1 MFSSCNIRQQTDTP
15 EGGYRPNVGRQTV
28 QNSCC
33 DGVLQS
39 LVQKSRVLWWA
50 YLFVYVPA
58 RVSCLSLCEHI
69 SRTTR
74 PDLYQTLMHVACSCG
89 WGCGLLLFW
98 RRCNALCTSGFVD
111 DVVFFTIGPLGHVNI
126 VAATPLQH
134 HAQAPETIRVYRAR
148 VARGEACN
156 ASLPCLFVCVFVCL
170 SDCLSVRE
178 RISGTTCS
186 IYSKFLYLLSVAWS
200 FSCGV
205 AIRYV
210 LPVLWMTSFL
220 HIIAWNRRRKKSV
233 YLKWFNRG
241 QHVSTDL
248 TARRMLQQG
257 HLWAG
262 GGVWCR
268 RLPCC
273 GCSHSSETWS
283 RLVPSYSSTD
293 LRPPVCSEKASTCR
307 PRVTAFSTSS
317 ITGARCV
324 DYSDCAI
331 GTESVP
337 KIIINDRIIFF
348 LKLQSAFC

>member
-1 MFSSCNIRQQTDTP
+1 MLPVAVVAAVACFCSGDVAMRC
-15 EGGYRPNVGRQTV
+15 
-28 QNSCC
+28 
-33 DGVLQS
+33 VLP
-39 LVQKSRVLWWA
+39 VLWMTLYFLQLALWA
-50 YLFVYVPA
+50 T
-58 RVSCLSLCEHI
+58 SISLQ
-69 SRTTR
+69 R
-74 PDLYQTLMHVACSCG
+74 
-89 WGCGLLLFW
+89 
-98 RRCNALCTSGFVD
+98 RRCSIMRRRPRLYESIVQGLPGVKPAMHLC
-111 DVVFFTIGPLGHVNI
+111 
-126 VAATPLQH
+126 
-134 HAQAPETIRVYRAR
+134 RV
-148 VARGEACN
+148 
-156 ASLPCLFVCVFVCL
+156 CLFVCVFVCL

-337 KIIINDRIIFF
+337 KIIINNRIIFF